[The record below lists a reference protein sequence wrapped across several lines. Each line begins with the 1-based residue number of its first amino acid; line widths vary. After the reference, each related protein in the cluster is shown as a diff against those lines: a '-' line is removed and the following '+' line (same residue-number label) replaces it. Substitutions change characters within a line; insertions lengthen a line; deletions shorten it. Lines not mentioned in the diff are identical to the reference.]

1 MYAAIEDPN
10 NQGDLYT
17 SGSET
22 YAQIQPHVSLT
33 VAAEINNI
41 PSTSKAND
49 DAVKTE
55 KSPVI
60 DQSPQRHSIISS
72 HHDESH
78 LPPPV
83 ENLRS
88 VHSRQ
93 GEKIVLLSIP

>member
-41 PSTSKAND
+41 PSTSKTND
-49 DAVKTE
+49 DVE
-55 KSPVI
+55 KSPVTE
-60 DQSPQRHSIISS
+60 QSPQRHSIISS
-72 HHDESH
+72 HHEEIH

-93 GEKIVLLSIP
+93 GSNNL

>member
-10 NQGDLYT
+10 NQGDVYT

-33 VAAEINNI
+33 VAAEINTI
-41 PSTSKAND
+41 PSTSSKAND
-49 DAVKTE
+49 DTVKSE
-55 KSPVI
+55 KSQPV
-60 DQSPQRHSIISS
+60 DQSPHRHSIISSS

-83 ENLRS
+83 ETLRS

-93 GEKIVLLSIP
+93 G

>member
-49 DAVKTE
+49 DVE
-55 KSPVI
+55 KSPVTE
-60 DQSPQRHSIISS
+60 QSPQRHSIISS
-72 HHDESH
+72 HHEEIH

-93 GEKIVLLSIP
+93 GSNNL